1 MRCAIY
7 ARYSSDLQRES
18 SIEDQIRR
26 CREFADRQRFI
37 VLDDYVRSDRAI
49 SGAALAGR
57 AALQSLVEDA
67 RRKPRPYDCLL
78 LEATSRLGRNLSDEV
93 KLFDTLKFLG
103 IAVISVTQGID
114 SRQKNAR
121 PLMAM
126 HSMMDEQYLIDLGD
140 KVHRGQEGRVL
151 KGLQPGGRC
160 YGYRNVPIEDPSR
173 QGKYGRPAISGV
185 RLEIHEEEAIVIV
198 RIFRMYADGMSLATI
213 AKCLNAEGVLAPQ
226 PPRTRALRA
235 WCTSSIR
242 EMLRNERYR
251 GVQIWNRTV
260 KQRNPETGR
269 KTSRPRP
276 TDEWVKQEVPAWRI
290 VPEQLWEA
298 VQSRIALVQGRFG
311 RSRFGGTM
319 RTSESR
325 RYLFSGLLICGRCGS
340 HIVIVSGWGKRGYAK
355 YGCPS
360 HRYRGVC
367 GNRLTIRQ
375 DRLEAQLLGALEE
388 RILTPQM
395 LDYALRR
402 FDEALQRRLHDM
414 RDQNMEV
421 SALEEERAKLQIQ
434 VQHLVDA
441 IAEAGHSAS
450 LLAKLTTTEVKV
462 AKVNERIEAHK
473 TLPQTPTTE
482 EVRSFVLTNVMG
494 LRGLLRGDVSR
505 ARAALL
511 KHFKPLVL
519 TPQDTPAGPLYAVT
533 GGVDLP
539 LLKERVI
546 PVVARDGIEPPTPAF
561 SGLLAD
567 NAKRFR
573 ISAGVSWKRSYE
585 RVSLGLIGMI

>member
-7 ARYSSDLQRES
+7 ARYSSDLQRPS

-26 CREFADRQRFI
+26 CRDFGAGQDWV
-37 VLDDYVRSDRAI
+37 VLESYVRSDKAI

-57 AALQSLVEDA
+57 DALQSLVEDA

-173 QGKYGRPAISGV
+173 QGKYGQPAVSGV
-185 RLEIHEEEAIVIV
+185 RLEIQEEEAAVIR
-198 RIFRMYADGMSLATI
+198 RIFQMYADGMSLAAI
-213 AKCLNAEGVLAPQ
+213 AKQLNGEGVPSPQ
-226 PPRTRALRA
+226 PPKTRPLRA
-235 WCTSSIR
+235 WCPSSIR

-251 GVQIWNRTV
+251 GVHVWNRTV

-269 KTSRPRP
+269 KAGRPRP
-276 TDEWVKQEVPAWRI
+276 KSEWVQQEVKDWRI
-290 VPEQLWEA
+290 VQEQLWEA
-298 VQSRIALVQGRFG
+298 VQSRITFVQERFG
-311 RSRFGGTM
+311 RSRYGGTM
-319 RTSESR
+319 RTEQSR
-325 RYLFSGLLICGRCGS
+325 RYLFSGLLLCGQCGS
-340 HIVIVSGWGKRGYAK
+340 RLVIVSGWGKRGYAK

-360 HRYRGVC
+360 HRYKGVC

-395 LDYALRR
+395 LDYALHR
-402 FDEALQRRLHDM
+402 FDEALLKRLQEIKKHST
-414 RDQNMEV
+414 EL
-421 SALEEERAKLQIQ
+421 STLEEEREKLQAQ

-441 IAEAGHSAS
+441 IADFGHSPS
-450 LLAKLTTTEVKV
+450 LRAKLVSTEAKLEQVAHRIDADKV
-462 AKVNERIEAHK
+462 TSRRVN
-473 TLPQTPTTE
+473 TE
-482 EVRSFVLTNVMG
+482 EVRTFVLENLMG
-494 LRGLLRGDVSR
+494 LRTLLRGDVSQ
-505 ARAALL
+505 AKAALW

-519 TPQDTPAGPLYAVT
+519 TPEDTPAGPLYAVT
-533 GGVDLP
+533 GGVDVP

-561 SGLLAD
+561 SGL
-567 NAKRFR
+567 
-573 ISAGVSWKRSYE
+573 RSTN
-585 RVSLGLIGMI
+585 